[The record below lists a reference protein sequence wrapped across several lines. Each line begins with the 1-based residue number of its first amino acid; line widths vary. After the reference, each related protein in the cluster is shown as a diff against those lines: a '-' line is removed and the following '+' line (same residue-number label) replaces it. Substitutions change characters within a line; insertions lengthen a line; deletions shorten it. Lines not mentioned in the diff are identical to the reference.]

1 MVALGQ
7 TIDISKFLLA
17 ISSMNGL
24 SDPAINNHNYR
35 VAFLSYLIGKEIS
48 FSNEFLY
55 NLLVSGLLHDIGLLL
70 VHISEDIALLKN
82 PSEKETKKI
91 HLHAEIGYE
100 LLKKFPYFSKI
111 AKIVKYHHYSYQEA
125 ISSPHIPFSAAIV
138 NLADRIDIF
147 IINNADP
154 EEPYSNISKVLPKL
168 EKFLNRQKGKTF
180 SPKLVDLFLNKIS
193 HQEAFWYEILNEE
206 CLKETLEYL
215 LKSFDN
221 KLPSEAFYDLSQILA
236 YLIDFKS
243 PFTATH
249 SSGVAQTA
257 ASLASFF
264 KFTSPDLKKIKIAGL
279 LHDIGKVA
287 IPLNILE
294 KQGKLTEEE
303 FNVMKSHVF
312 YSYKIISRLN
322 VDNDIIEWASY
333 HHETLDGT
341 GYPFRLAAKELS
353 LGSRV
358 MAVADIFTALREDRP
373 YKKGLPPER
382 AVSIIEE
389 LAQKNKLDKRV
400 VKILKGNLS
409 NISMQVE
416 ESQKRAKELYQDLR
430 SIVAMYKEPKNL

>member
-1 MVALGQ
+1 MMALGQ

-35 VAFLSYLIGKEIS
+35 VAFISYLIGKEIS

-55 NLLVSGLLHDIGLLL
+55 NLLVAGLLHDIGLLL
-70 VHISEDIALLKN
+70 VHIREDVALLKN
-82 PSEKETKKI
+82 PSAKETRKV
-91 HLHAEIGYE
+91 HLHAEVGYE
-100 LLKKFPYFSKI
+100 LLRKFPYFSKI

-125 ISSPHIPFSAAIV
+125 IENKDIPFSAAIV

-147 IINNADP
+147 IINNADT
-154 EEPYSNISKVLPKL
+154 EQPYSNISRVLPKL
-168 EKFLNRQKGKTF
+168 EKFLKRQEGKIF
-180 SPKLVDLFLNKIS
+180 SPKLVDIFLQKVS
-193 HQEAFWYEILNEE
+193 HQEAFWYEILNEN
-206 CLKETLEYL
+206 CLKESLERL

-221 KLPSEAFYDLSQILA
+221 KLPSEAFYDLSQMLA

-287 IPLNILE
+287 IPLSILE

-303 FNVMKSHVF
+303 FNIMKSHVF

-333 HHETLDGT
+333 HHETLDGE
-341 GYPFRLAAKELS
+341 GYPFRLTAKELS
-353 LGSRV
+353 LGSRI

-382 AVSIIEE
+382 AISIIDE
-389 LAQKNKLDKRV
+389 LSKKKKLDKRV
-400 VKILKGNLS
+400 VNVLRKNLS

-416 ESQKRAKELYQDLR
+416 ESQKRAKELYHELR
-430 SIVAMYKEPKNL
+430 GIVSMYKE